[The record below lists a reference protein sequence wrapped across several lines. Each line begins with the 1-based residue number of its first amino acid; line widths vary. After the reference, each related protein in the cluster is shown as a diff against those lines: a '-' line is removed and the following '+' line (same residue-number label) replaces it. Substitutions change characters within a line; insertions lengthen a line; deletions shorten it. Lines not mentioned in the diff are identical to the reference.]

1 VPIRKIIYK
10 IRYVII
16 WYQILTENID
26 DHIYPIEKN
35 RIDDHTELQ
44 KTEYYMDIRKVQVTG
59 GSSYIITLPKDW
71 IEKLNVQKNDPLGLI
86 TQPDGTLLVTKN
98 ISDAQV
104 ASVKEFDV
112 STINDQAYLFRL
124 LIGAY
129 IAGFTTIK
137 IKAKNRFSPFV
148 RGVVRDFAQMTIGPE
163 VVEETDS
170 TIILKDLLNPMEM
183 PFDNTLKR
191 MYVVVKN
198 MQLDAVVAIETN
210 NLALAEDVI
219 ARDNDVDRLHWL
231 IARQMNVILKNINLS
246 RKMNLTT
253 SLVVN
258 TYLISRIVERIGDHA
273 VRMAEIMKGIDGE
286 DIGKETKKAI
296 RVANSLALTI
306 FDKSIVSFF
315 QSDIVASHQNIESI
329 SELEEVCER
338 INALSMDKGTS
349 LAISL
354 HYIAESIRRSGE
366 YAGDI
371 SETVINYLVEEK
383 EV

>member
-1 VPIRKIIYK
+1 
-10 IRYVII
+10 
-16 WYQILTENID
+16 
-26 DHIYPIEKN
+26 
-35 RIDDHTELQ
+35 
-44 KTEYYMDIRKVQVTG
+44 MDIRKVQVTG

-71 IEKLNVQKNDPLGLI
+71 IEKLNVHKNDSLGLI
-86 TQPDGTLLVTKN
+86 SQPDGTLLVTKN

-104 ASVKEFDV
+104 PSVKEFEV
-112 STINDQAYLFRL
+112 TSINDPAYLFRL

-129 IAGFTTIK
+129 IAGYTTIK
-137 IKAKNRFSPFV
+137 IKVKHRFSPFV

-163 VVEETDS
+163 VIEETDS

-191 MYVVVKN
+191 MYIIVKN

-210 NLALAEDVI
+210 NLALADDVI

-231 IARQMNVILKNINLS
+231 IARQMNVILKNVNLS

-273 VRMAEIMKGIDGE
+273 VRMAEIMKEMDGG
-286 DIGKETKKAI
+286 DISKDTKKAI
-296 RVANSLALTI
+296 RAANTIALSI
-306 FDKSIVSFF
+306 FDKSIVAFF
-315 QSDIVASHQNIESI
+315 QSDIVASHKNIESI
-329 SELEEVCER
+329 SELKEVCER
-338 INALSMDKGTS
+338 INTLSMDMGTP

-383 EV
+383 EE

>member
-1 VPIRKIIYK
+1 
-10 IRYVII
+10 
-16 WYQILTENID
+16 
-26 DHIYPIEKN
+26 
-35 RIDDHTELQ
+35 
-44 KTEYYMDIRKVQVTG
+44 MDIRKVQVTG
-59 GSSYIITLPKDW
+59 GSSYIITLPKEW
-71 IEKLNVQKNDPLGLI
+71 IEKLHVQKNDPLGLI
-86 TQPDGTLLVTKN
+86 SQPDGTLLVTKN

-104 ASVKEFDV
+104 QSVKEFDV
-112 STINDQAYLFRL
+112 TSINDPAYLFRL

-129 IAGFTTIK
+129 IAGFTTIR
-137 IKAKNRFSPFV
+137 IKAKHRFLPFV
-148 RGVVRDFAQMTIGPE
+148 RQVVRDFAQMTIGPE
-163 VVEETDS
+163 VIEETDS
-170 TIILKDLLNPMEM
+170 TMVLKDLLNPMEM

-191 MYVVVKN
+191 MFVVVKN

-210 NLALAEDVI
+210 NPTLADDVI

-231 IARQMNVILKNINLS
+231 IARQMNVILKNVNLS
-246 RKMNLTT
+246 RKMNLST

-273 VRMAEIMKGIDGE
+273 VRMAENMKRITDE
-286 DIGKETKKAI
+286 DIGKNTKKAI
-296 RVANSLALTI
+296 RTANTIALAI

-329 SELEEVCER
+329 TELEAACEQ
-338 INALSMDKGTS
+338 INALSMEMGTP

-371 SETVINYLVEEK
+371 SETVINYLVEEQGI
-383 EV
+383 

>member
-1 VPIRKIIYK
+1 
-10 IRYVII
+10 
-16 WYQILTENID
+16 
-26 DHIYPIEKN
+26 
-35 RIDDHTELQ
+35 
-44 KTEYYMDIRKVQVTG
+44 MDIRKVQVTG
-59 GSSYIITLPKDW
+59 GSSYIITLPKEW
-71 IEKLNVQKNDPLGLI
+71 IEKLKVQKNDPLGLI
-86 TQPDGTLLVTKN
+86 SQSDGTLLVTKN
-98 ISDAQV
+98 ISDTQV
-104 ASVKEFDV
+104 ASIKEFDV
-112 STINDQAYLFRL
+112 TSINDPAYLFRL

-163 VVEETDS
+163 VIEETDS
-170 TIILKDLLNPMEM
+170 TIVLKDLLNPMEM

-210 NLALAEDVI
+210 NPTLADDVI

-273 VRMAEIMKGIDGE
+273 VRMAEIMKGMNGE
-286 DIGKETKKAI
+286 DVGKERKKAI
-296 RVANSLALTI
+296 RAANTMALAI

-329 SELEEVCER
+329 KELQDVCER
-338 INALSMDKGTS
+338 INTLSMDMGTPQ
-349 LAISL
+349 AISL

-366 YAGDI
+366 YSGDI

>member
-1 VPIRKIIYK
+1 
-10 IRYVII
+10 
-16 WYQILTENID
+16 
-26 DHIYPIEKN
+26 
-35 RIDDHTELQ
+35 
-44 KTEYYMDIRKVQVTG
+44 MDIRKVQVTG

-71 IEKLNVQKNDPLGLI
+71 IEKLHVQKNDPLGLI
-86 TQPDGTLLVTKN
+86 SQSDGTLLVTKN

-104 ASVKEFDV
+104 PSIKEFDV
-112 STINDQAYLFRL
+112 TTINDPAYLFRL

-137 IKAKNRFSPFV
+137 IRAKTRFSPFV

-163 VVEETDS
+163 VIEETDS
-170 TIILKDLLNPMEM
+170 TIVLKDLLNPMEM

-198 MQLDAVVAIETN
+198 MQLDAVVAIETD
-210 NLALAEDVI
+210 NLALADDVI

-231 IARQMNVILKNINLS
+231 IARQMNVILKNVNLS

-273 VRMAEIMKGIDGE
+273 VRMAEIMKGMNGE
-286 DIGKETKKAI
+286 DIDKETKKAI
-296 RVANSLALTI
+296 RAANTIALAI

-315 QSDIVASHQNIESI
+315 QADIVASHQNIESI
-329 SELEEVCER
+329 KELEVVCER
-338 INALSMDKGTS
+338 INTLSMDMGTQ

>member
-1 VPIRKIIYK
+1 
-10 IRYVII
+10 
-16 WYQILTENID
+16 
-26 DHIYPIEKN
+26 
-35 RIDDHTELQ
+35 
-44 KTEYYMDIRKVQVTG
+44 MDIRKVQVTG

-71 IEKLNVQKNDPLGLI
+71 IEKLHVQKNDPLGLI
-86 TQPDGTLLVTKN
+86 SQPDGTLLVTKN
-98 ISDAQV
+98 ISDTQV
-104 ASVKEFDV
+104 QSIKEFDV
-112 STINDQAYLFRL
+112 SSINDPAYLFRL

-170 TIILKDLLNPMEM
+170 TILLKDLLNPMEM

-210 NLALAEDVI
+210 NLALADDVI

-231 IARQMNVILKNINLS
+231 IARQMNVILKNVNLS
-246 RKMNLTT
+246 RKMNLST

-273 VRMAEIMKGIDGE
+273 VRMAENMKRINE
-286 DIGKETKKAI
+286 ENLGKDTKKAI
-296 RVANSLALTI
+296 RAANTLALAI

-315 QSDIVASHQNIESI
+315 QADVVASHQNIESI
-329 SELEEVCER
+329 KELEDACER
-338 INALSMDKGTS
+338 INALSMEMGTP

-371 SETVINYLVEEK
+371 SETVINYLVEEQGI
-383 EV
+383 